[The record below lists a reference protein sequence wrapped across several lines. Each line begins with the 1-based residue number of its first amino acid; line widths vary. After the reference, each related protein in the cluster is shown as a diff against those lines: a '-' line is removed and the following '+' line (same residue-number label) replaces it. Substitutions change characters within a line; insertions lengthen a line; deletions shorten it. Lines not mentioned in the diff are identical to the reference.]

1 MFVNRGRWQPEHVGA
16 FIFLGMASYFR
27 DRMTLKKI
35 PFTRIR
41 AILSLKTLKIR
52 HFRIIEQ
59 NTFNGGEDI
68 TGTHQTTVNVEKK
81 KRKKRGQHRAK
92 LVLLHFILLVSV
104 KSGSLIVLNRIL
116 NCISYDTI
124 VKKSFHFLWVFGF
137 LLKWTF
143 ESISEFST
151 PLFLRM
157 IEV

>member
-41 AILSLKTLKIR
+41 AILSLKTLKSR

-81 KRKKRGQHRAK
+81 KKKKRGQHRAK

-124 VKKSFHFLWVFGF
+124 EKKKAFIFCGF
-137 LLKWTF
+137 LGF
-143 ESISEFST
+143 Y
-151 PLFLRM
+151 
-157 IEV
+157 

>member
-81 KRKKRGQHRAK
+81 KEEKKRSTQSKACVASFYSTGFSQIRVTNCSKQDPK
-92 LVLLHFILLVSV
+92 LHQL
-104 KSGSLIVLNRIL
+104 
-116 NCISYDTI
+116 
-124 VKKSFHFLWVFGF
+124 
-137 LLKWTF
+137 
-143 ESISEFST
+143 
-151 PLFLRM
+151 
-157 IEV
+157 